1 MGLNLRMH
9 RKLSTKMGTKYWS
22 DAGKGVYCQTMC
34 EAPPRRLNQS
44 PIGTDPCLMLSL
56 TITPLPWLREHE
68 QLLSGE
74 RSCKNSDSI
83 FQSLLARD
91 HCKNRAH
98 VVGKLKPFTWKNF
111 PMDNGFSEGIE

>member
-1 MGLNLRMH
+1 
-9 RKLSTKMGTKYWS
+9 
-22 DAGKGVYCQTMC
+22 
-34 EAPPRRLNQS
+34 
-44 PIGTDPCLMLSL
+44 MLSL
-56 TITPLPWLREHE
+56 TITPLPWLREHG
-68 QLLSGE
+68 QLLLGE

-111 PMDNGFSEGIE
+111 PMDNGSSEGIE